1 MHNVHNIKIVYVNVY
16 LITQIALLQ
25 FNIVTMRKIV
35 EKGYV
40 MRITQVFGTNSRNAN
55 AMRYDFEHYNIMRSI
70 YSAYNNP
77 SYAKISAYNR
87 LVNDYS
93 DNQGKHTITVKGK
106 ELNLQYRHDIR
117 VCGASSHFFST
128 IASFT
133 DLDTGVIYLI
143 KETHANTYMC
153 EL

>member
-1 MHNVHNIKIVYVNVY
+1 
-16 LITQIALLQ
+16 
-25 FNIVTMRKIV
+25 MRKIV

-40 MRITQVFGTNSRNAN
+40 MRITQFFGTNSRNAN
-55 AMRYDFEHYNIMRSI
+55 NMRYDFEHYAVTRSI

-77 SYAKISAYNR
+77 SHSKVSAYYAIQD
-87 LVNDYS
+87 DYKK
-93 DNQGKHTITVKGK
+93 GRHIVTVKGK
-106 ELNLQYRHDIR
+106 QMELQYRYDLR
-117 VCGASSHFFST
+117 VTGASSHFFST

-133 DLDTGVIYLI
+133 DVNTGVIYLI